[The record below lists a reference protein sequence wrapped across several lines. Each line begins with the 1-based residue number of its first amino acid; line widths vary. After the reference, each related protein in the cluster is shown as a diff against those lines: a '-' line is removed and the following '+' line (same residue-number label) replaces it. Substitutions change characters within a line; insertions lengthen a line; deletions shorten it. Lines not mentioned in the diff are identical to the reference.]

1 MIRLQRERERLG
13 LSQSEVARR
22 TGTMHP
28 SSIYQLEHGY
38 RKPGYKQRD
47 LIEKVMSNAGW
58 DGKGDLFEE
67 VSDDCER

>member
-1 MIRLQRERERLG
+1 MLLLERERLRLG

-47 LIEKVMSNAGW
+47 LIEKVMRAAGW
-58 DGKGDLFEE
+58 DGEGDLFEAVPD
-67 VSDDCER
+67 VSE

>member
-1 MIRLQRERERLG
+1 MLLLQKERLRLG

-28 SSIYQLEHGY
+28 SSVYQLEHSY

-47 LIEKVMSNAGW
+47 LIEKVMRAAGW
-58 DGKGDLFEE
+58 DGEGDLFEE
-67 VSDDCER
+67 VFDDAE

>member
-1 MIRLQRERERLG
+1 MLLLQKERLKLG

-28 SSIYQLEHGY
+28 SSVYQLEHGY

-47 LIEKVMSNAGW
+47 LIEKVMLAAGW
-58 DGKGDLFEE
+58 NGEGDLFEA
-67 VSDDCER
+67 VPDDAE